1 MEILR
6 NKKEQ
11 KDIVGKLQSVAAHLA
26 DLVSMILDVSR
37 IQLGRMKIDRTPL
50 DLNNFFEEV
59 LNIMTPKAKEK
70 KVNLIP
76 SFQKKW
82 ELET

>member
-1 MEILR
+1 
-6 NKKEQ
+6 
-11 KDIVGKLQSVAAHLA
+11 
-26 DLVSMILDVSR
+26 MILDVSR